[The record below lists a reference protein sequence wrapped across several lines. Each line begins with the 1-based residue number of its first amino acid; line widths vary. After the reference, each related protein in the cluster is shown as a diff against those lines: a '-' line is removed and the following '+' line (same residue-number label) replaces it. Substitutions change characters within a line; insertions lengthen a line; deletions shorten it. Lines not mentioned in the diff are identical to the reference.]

1 MPRIRKHLEVDF
13 TEVKPCQGYRCLLVM
28 VCTFTGWVDAYP
40 TKTEKAK
47 EVARFLLRHSIPRF
61 GFPLSIESD
70 SGPAFVAELL
80 QPVCKAVNI
89 KWKLHAAYR
98 P

>member
-1 MPRIRKHLEVDF
+1 M
-13 TEVKPCQGYRCLLVM
+13 LVM
-28 VCTFTGWVDAYP
+28 VCTFTEWVEAYP

-80 QPVCKAVNI
+80 QLVCKAVNI